1 MVDPLVDLCRSLGLT
16 ARRSLTRPEVD
27 VFSRYDTCVFDALIS
42 PLRLRPPPEQLH
54 KAGGSVNI
62 NMACGMAGVC
72 RTLSVFWFG
81 YDGQPKS
88 YVSK

>member
-16 ARRSLTRPEVD
+16 ARRSLTRPEVEA
-27 VFSRYDTCVFDALIS
+27 FSRHDKCVFDALILS
-42 PLRLRPPPEQLH
+42 LRLSTPPKKLH

-62 NMACGMAGVC
+62 NMTCGMAGVC
-72 RTLSVFWFG
+72 RSLSVFWFE
-81 YDGQPKS
+81 YDEQPKS